1 MLDLGN
7 TAVMYRMCLNHMG
20 LAGLSGHLQAA
31 LSATAGWHFKQAGLL
46 HRSWQAL
53 GTDLLHMLP
62 SRAGHDVVN
71 VWSLEAIKGGGGS
84 HSVGAHVLEN

>member
-7 TAVMYRMCLNHMG
+7 TAVMYKMCLNHMG

-46 HRSWQAL
+46 RRSWQAL

-62 SRAGHDVVN
+62 A
-71 VWSLEAIKGGGGS
+71 E
-84 HSVGAHVLEN
+84 ENTGRFRFCRNTKHI

>member
-20 LAGLSGHLQAA
+20 LAGLCGHLQAA

-46 HRSWQAL
+46 RRSWQAL

-62 SRAGHDVVN
+62 GQDHTGRVRFCRN
-71 VWSLEAIKGGGGS
+71 TRCIETC
-84 HSVGAHVLEN
+84 